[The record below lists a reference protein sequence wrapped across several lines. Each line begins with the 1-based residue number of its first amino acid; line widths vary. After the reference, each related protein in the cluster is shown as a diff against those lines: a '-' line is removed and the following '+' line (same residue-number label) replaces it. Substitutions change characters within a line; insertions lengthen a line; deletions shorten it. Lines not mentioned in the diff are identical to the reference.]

1 MAIRRDRKGQVQ
13 NLQGANT
20 PPTRPIERLEAERA
34 ESSDSGKKAPETD
47 STRLFHGG
55 ISSTENPESQEK
67 GMQDP
72 IVGWLVITAGPG
84 RGRVLNLGYGLN
96 SIGRGPKVRAQLD
109 FGDLEI
115 SRNGHA
121 TIVYDPRGRR
131 FYLQHGGGTN
141 LTYLNDQPV
150 LAPQELTGHEIIL
163 MGQTQLHFVPFCGP
177 DFDWQDDK
185 ED

>member
-1 MAIRRDRKGQVQ
+1 MAIRRDRKGRVQ
-13 NLQGANT
+13 TLNDGINT
-20 PPTRPIERLEAERA
+20 PPTRPLERQKAERA
-34 ESSDSGKKAPETD
+34 ESKSADSDEKLPEVD

-55 ISSTENPESQEK
+55 TGPEAQEK

-72 IVGWLVITAGPG
+72 VVGWLVITEGPG

-121 TIVYDPRGRR
+121 AIVYDPRGRR

-163 MGQTQLHFVPFCGP
+163 IGQTQLHFVPFCGP

-185 ED
+185 GD